1 MELQKPQRLHM
12 INHHLPN
19 RLGGGG
25 LCNVAKQLQ
34 GDPLRVPFIL
44 AFHIWPATAALCFSP
59 HARACVTLAGR
70 RDGWQ

>member
-1 MELQKPQRLHM
+1 
-12 INHHLPN
+12 
-19 RLGGGG
+19 

-44 AFHIWPATAALCFSP
+44 AFHIWPATPALYFSP
-59 HARACVTLAGR
+59 HARACMTLAGR